1 VRFNRKVAFG
11 MTTGFHETFAQGEVK
26 PPTDRATGGVF
37 AVVALIVATLWRN
50 SPLVPWVA
58 LTLAVALAAASLVYP
73 TLLRPLNWVWF
84 RFGLLLH
91 RVMNPLIMFVI
102 FAVVFVPGG
111 LLMRIWHDPLRSRRA
126 AGGASYWIDRQKNNG
141 SMANQF

>member
-1 VRFNRKVAFG
+1 MN
-11 MTTGFHETFAQGEVK
+11 TGFHETFPQGQVK
-26 PPTDRATGGVF
+26 PPTDRATGLVF
-37 AVVALIVATLWRN
+37 AAVAIIVAALWRN
-50 SPLVPWVA
+50 SLTVPWIA
-58 LTLAVALAAASLVYP
+58 LTVALALAAISLVCP
-73 TLLRPLNWVWF
+73 ILLRPLNWVWF

-91 RVMNPLIMFVI
+91 RVMNPIIMFAM

-126 AGGASYWIDRQKNNG
+126 PPGKTYWTDRTNDRG